1 MDKKE
6 NDKKFY
12 ESIDLLSQEMA
23 KIAVNNSRTKLLY
36 EIEQDIVKG
45 TKRKKYKKNSKDIIN
60 FSSDTD
66 ENDLNLSLDNS
77 SIYNTSINNS
87 SKNITN
93 CKNLNNNSK
102 KKKKSIFIN
111 KNANINYKNNI
122 ITKSN
127 NESIIKSS
135 YSNKENDILKNSNKK
150 LKKVSFAPNKA
161 VDNMNNNKNDI
172 KNNENIINE
181 NNINDNIINDNN
193 NKNDNNII
201 NEDNQNEN
209 NVNPILKSDTINKNL
224 ENKLISI
231 LSKKK
236 EKPKINYEQIK
247 QYMEDN
253 NILPHVN
260 RRVNR
265 SCNYIPKFN
274 LKAELSKINKDKL
287 QTILRNNRNSS
298 TEEKFP
304 NGTDNINYKDNNNK
318 EISKSLFYN
327 LMVKNKNNNKD
338 KEDDKDNNILEEEPE
353 IMINDMETES
363 NINIEDDLKTRF
375 SRNSSRKNT
384 VSSFIVNSNF
394 DSSLSTSN
402 NNNKTINNSLLLNY
416 YKNEENPK
424 GNNFYEKQL
433 KKQKYTEFKINK
445 KRREKELKESM
456 NYYSIP
462 KINSFSNDLLIIRGN
477 YIPLFKRAIELE
489 NERKAKILINQ
500 RLKENNFQIQNK
512 SNLTKRNSKQISEF
526 YYEQME
532 WRDRVDKKNE
542 YLKNIMDQKEREND
556 SEISNYEMKI
566 DPKSEFIIRTKRQND
581 YYYPKNDSSISR
593 NSTLVINYSANRL
606 YKDYK
611 IREKKLK
618 KLKNELTPSF
628 KPAINPP
635 LPFYSSRTSRNNEIN
650 NDKSY
655 LQKYKKSRYKSK
667 NKEKSYKS
675 RNIHDKNFIG
685 KKNSTFSQN
694 FTKKD
699 NYFKSTNVD
708 SKNTKTIIINSFEK
722 NNSQL
727 EKIKENSSIEN
738 SSSISVSHKNIKFI
752 NDGRNNSNASSNKNK
767 NKSLNSIKKLN
778 DNSINKNEENPINK
792 SIKIKNEKESEFE
805 RNQNNIS
812 YREKSRIIAKPKK
825 NSIFKP
831 IKKPRKNLSTSNIA
845 TSSLFNKNKIAKHF
859 YQNNNKQNRKSL
871 VNKSSKDL
879 LITNKFY
886 EKKKV
891 KIPEKPEVTKNP
903 KINESKKE
911 ETKNIENSTIKKQ
924 SNNLNDFFSNKF
936 SEFKNENENAIVNNS
951 DLFENLNEQ
960 NIHVKDNKVEEKKEI
975 VESYEKEEKSIKQLV
990 KSFKFN
996 SSGDDEEEQNEDIE
1010 ENIEEEESSSQFVKE
1025 NKSNEWINKLKEI
1038 SKNEELKTE
1047 REKDEINRR
1056 KKNGA
1061 STTRAQTKRIDSD
1074 RERIKSK
1081 KNIIN
1086 AEDKLYILNYRNSS
1100 STANYHPFTF
1110 TAKDPIFYKFFVKQ
1124 K

>member
-1 MDKKE
+1 
-6 NDKKFY
+6 
-12 ESIDLLSQEMA
+12 
-23 KIAVNNSRTKLLY
+23 
-36 EIEQDIVKG
+36 
-45 TKRKKYKKNSKDIIN
+45 
-60 FSSDTD
+60 
-66 ENDLNLSLDNS
+66 
-77 SIYNTSINNS
+77 
-87 SKNITN
+87 
-93 CKNLNNNSK
+93 
-102 KKKKSIFIN
+102 
-111 KNANINYKNNI
+111 
-122 ITKSN
+122 
-127 NESIIKSS
+127 
-135 YSNKENDILKNSNKK
+135 
-150 LKKVSFAPNKA
+150 
-161 VDNMNNNKNDI
+161 
-172 KNNENIINE
+172 
-181 NNINDNIINDNN
+181 
-193 NKNDNNII
+193 
-201 NEDNQNEN
+201 
-209 NVNPILKSDTINKNL
+209 
-224 ENKLISI
+224 
-231 LSKKK
+231 
-236 EKPKINYEQIK
+236 
-247 QYMEDN
+247 
-253 NILPHVN
+253 
-260 RRVNR
+260 
-265 SCNYIPKFN
+265 
-274 LKAELSKINKDKL
+274 
-287 QTILRNNRNSS
+287 
-298 TEEKFP
+298 
-304 NGTDNINYKDNNNK
+304 
-318 EISKSLFYN
+318 
-327 LMVKNKNNNKD
+327 
-338 KEDDKDNNILEEEPE
+338 
-353 IMINDMETES
+353 
-363 NINIEDDLKTRF
+363 
-375 SRNSSRKNT
+375 
-384 VSSFIVNSNF
+384 
-394 DSSLSTSN
+394 
-402 NNNKTINNSLLLNY
+402 
-416 YKNEENPK
+416 
-424 GNNFYEKQL
+424 
-433 KKQKYTEFKINK
+433 
-445 KRREKELKESM
+445 
-456 NYYSIP
+456 
-462 KINSFSNDLLIIRGN
+462 
-477 YIPLFKRAIELE
+477 
-489 NERKAKILINQ
+489 
-500 RLKENNFQIQNK
+500 
-512 SNLTKRNSKQISEF
+512 
-526 YYEQME
+526 
-532 WRDRVDKKNE
+532 
-542 YLKNIMDQKEREND
+542 MDQKEREND

-606 YKDYK
+606 YKDYQ

-655 LQKYKKSRYKSK
+655 LQKYKKSRYNSK
-667 NKEKSYKS
+667 NKAKSYKS

-996 SSGDDEEEQNEDIE
+996 SSGDEEEQNEDIE

-1081 KNIIN
+1081 KI
-1086 AEDKLYILNYRNSS
+1086 
-1100 STANYHPFTF
+1100 
-1110 TAKDPIFYKFFVKQ
+1110 
-1124 K
+1124 

>member
-181 NNINDNIINDNN
+181 NNINDNIINDN

-416 YKNEENPK
+416 YKNEENSK

-433 KKQKYTEFKINK
+433 K
-445 KRREKELKESM
+445 
-456 NYYSIP
+456 
-462 KINSFSNDLLIIRGN
+462 
-477 YIPLFKRAIELE
+477 
-489 NERKAKILINQ
+489 
-500 RLKENNFQIQNK
+500 
-512 SNLTKRNSKQISEF
+512 
-526 YYEQME
+526 
-532 WRDRVDKKNE
+532 
-542 YLKNIMDQKEREND
+542 
-556 SEISNYEMKI
+556 
-566 DPKSEFIIRTKRQND
+566 
-581 YYYPKNDSSISR
+581 
-593 NSTLVINYSANRL
+593 
-606 YKDYK
+606 
-611 IREKKLK
+611 
-618 KLKNELTPSF
+618 
-628 KPAINPP
+628 
-635 LPFYSSRTSRNNEIN
+635 
-650 NDKSY
+650 
-655 LQKYKKSRYKSK
+655 
-667 NKEKSYKS
+667 
-675 RNIHDKNFIG
+675 
-685 KKNSTFSQN
+685 
-694 FTKKD
+694 
-699 NYFKSTNVD
+699 
-708 SKNTKTIIINSFEK
+708 
-722 NNSQL
+722 
-727 EKIKENSSIEN
+727 
-738 SSSISVSHKNIKFI
+738 
-752 NDGRNNSNASSNKNK
+752 
-767 NKSLNSIKKLN
+767 
-778 DNSINKNEENPINK
+778 
-792 SIKIKNEKESEFE
+792 
-805 RNQNNIS
+805 
-812 YREKSRIIAKPKK
+812 
-825 NSIFKP
+825 
-831 IKKPRKNLSTSNIA
+831 
-845 TSSLFNKNKIAKHF
+845 
-859 YQNNNKQNRKSL
+859 
-871 VNKSSKDL
+871 
-879 LITNKFY
+879 
-886 EKKKV
+886 
-891 KIPEKPEVTKNP
+891 
-903 KINESKKE
+903 
-911 ETKNIENSTIKKQ
+911 
-924 SNNLNDFFSNKF
+924 
-936 SEFKNENENAIVNNS
+936 
-951 DLFENLNEQ
+951 
-960 NIHVKDNKVEEKKEI
+960 
-975 VESYEKEEKSIKQLV
+975 
-990 KSFKFN
+990 
-996 SSGDDEEEQNEDIE
+996 
-1010 ENIEEEESSSQFVKE
+1010 
-1025 NKSNEWINKLKEI
+1025 
-1038 SKNEELKTE
+1038 
-1047 REKDEINRR
+1047 
-1056 KKNGA
+1056 
-1061 STTRAQTKRIDSD
+1061 
-1074 RERIKSK
+1074 
-1081 KNIIN
+1081 
-1086 AEDKLYILNYRNSS
+1086 
-1100 STANYHPFTF
+1100 
-1110 TAKDPIFYKFFVKQ
+1110 
-1124 K
+1124 